1 MKKAFGIVNPAGN
14 HIWVQGLQSYR
25 TIGAFSFL
33 GRYRVIDFPISN
45 LSNSGIEQIQVY
57 TRNNPRSLV
66 EHVGTGRNYNI
77 NSKSGKLRTL
87 FASNNCDNKIYN
99 TDIASFAENLEC
111 IERMSEPYVAILPS
125 YMVFTQNF
133 NTLIDRHIES
143 GADITLLYH
152 TTDQAKERFL
162 NCDYLDLNPQKGVLS
177 IHKNRGTQAE
187 RQIFM
192 DTYIMKTELFIEL
205 IKKAQNTSSMFTL
218 AQIVNNQCDKLNVL
232 AASHEGFFATITDF
246 KSYFDANLSL
256 IDYDTT
262 RSLFDKDWPIYT
274 RTNDSCPTKYA
285 HSASVKLSVISNG
298 CTIAGTVENSVIGR
312 GCIIEEGAVIKNCI
326 LLPRAVIGKNVHLEN
341 QVVDKAAKVIHAK
354 EIITSAQQPGYI
366 KRNDI
371 L

>member
-57 TRNNPRSLV
+57 TRDNPRSLV
-66 EHVGTGRNYNI
+66 EHIGTGRNYNI

-99 TDIASFAENLEC
+99 TDIAAFAENLEC
-111 IERMSEPYVAILPS
+111 IERMNEPYVVIIPS
-125 YMVFTQNF
+125 YMVYTQNF
-133 NTLIDRHIES
+133 SPLIEEHIAS

-152 TTDQAKERFL
+152 TINTAKEHFL
-162 NCDYLDLNPQKGVLS
+162 NCDYLDLNPQNGVLS
-177 IHKNRGTQAE
+177 IHKNRGTE
-187 RQIFM
+187 DTRKIFM

-205 IKKAQNTSSMFTL
+205 IKKAQSTSSMYTL
-218 AQIVNNQCDKLNVL
+218 AQIVNSQCDKLNIL
-232 AASHEGFFATITDF
+232 AAPHEGYFAAITDF
-246 KSYFDANLSL
+246 KSYFDANISL
-256 IDYDTT
+256 ISNSTT
-262 RSLFDKDWPIYT
+262 RKLFDINWPIYT

-285 HSASVKLSVISNG
+285 NSAQMKCCVISNG
-298 CTIAGTVENSVIGR
+298 CSIAGTVENSVVGR
-312 GCIIEEGAVIKNCI
+312 GCIIEEGAVVKNCV
-326 LLPRAVIGKNVHLEN
+326 LLPRAVIGKNVHIEN
-341 QVVDKAAKVIHAK
+341 QVVDKAAKILHAE
-354 EIITSAQQPGYI
+354 EIIDSSEQPGYI

>member
-99 TDIASFAENLEC
+99 TDIAAFAENLEC
-111 IERMSEPYVAILPS
+111 IERMNEPYVVIIPS
-125 YMVFTQNF
+125 YMVYTQNF
-133 NTLIDRHIES
+133 SSLIDRHIES

-152 TTDQAKERFL
+152 TTDNAKEQFL

-177 IHKNRGTQAE
+177 IHKNRGTEANRE
-187 RQIFM
+187 IFM
-192 DTYIMKTELFIEL
+192 DTYVMKTELFIEL
-205 IKKAQNTSSMFTL
+205 IKKAQSTSSMFTL
-218 AQIVNNQCDKLNVL
+218 AQIVNSQCNKLNVL
-232 AASHEGFFATITDF
+232 AAPHQGYFAAISDF
-246 KSYFDANLSL
+246 KSYFDANISL

-285 HSASVKLSVISNG
+285 HSASIKLSVISNG
-298 CTIAGTVENSVIGR
+298 CTIAGTVENSVVGR
-312 GCIIEEGAVIKNCI
+312 GCIIEEGAVVKNCV
-326 LLPRAVIGKNVHLEN
+326 LLPRAVIGKDVHLEN
-341 QVVDKAAKVIHAK
+341 QVVDKAAKILHAD
-354 EIITSAQQPGYI
+354 EIIAPAGQPGYI
-366 KRNDI
+366 KRNDV